1 MFSETQLL
9 KTYKTKS
16 GVERIPLLAGECT
29 PAMKAFIKAYK
40 DDHDIE
46 KQAVYVFL
54 MNMPHKTTTLQGYM
68 PFNKQF
74 AFVFT
79 ASTDDGATAHNIAH
93 EIAHGTFNLRHT
105 FSPENRYVLS
115 PGTTDNLMDYAD
127 ISATRLDKYQW
138 DLLHNPENVLFAWTQ
153 DEEEGALMASKNPEK
168 VKAILE
174 FIRNSYIESSTGIVN
189 LYEHGSYFEIYG
201 DVSLIEGCSSK
212 IHITMGMDAW
222 ESGEILID
230 KEEML
235 ETDDPL
241 KTGYDYA
248 ISYFNKG
255 RHDNKFAINI
265 YCEKVDKYLL
275 KDYLTGVSENQLQCI
290 DVPNCDDVD
299 TDLPY
304 NANEAITNILNSI
317 RSANIG
323 GQTSTSVQWPESAGN
338 SMIGCEINLYEDLNF
353 RIAVT
358 KELYAQNIKTKMS
371 SVTYNSHNRPASG
384 WEVVKAFLNELGASF
399 KLGEFSGEEKL
410 RVFQFSDVN
419 KPDHEL
425 SIVVEDKYVNIL
437 GHYLFGES
445 WETDFTETDRQW
457 VLYIYSPD
465 ISGKFEAV
473 KAQTEGNLLEQRRLT
488 YYALTNQFPDNSI
501 SRLAGSSNS
510 FLSNFNYAA
519 QLKHNPSA
527 ETKGVTVYTYTAGS
541 NGIKISETPIQ
552 YNYNP
557 EFNENDIYYPVDVK
571 LWDGDNNQPALGN
584 DYYGEYDFKG
594 KYREGTFAVGPPTG
608 GGGVISGYLRGFGY
622 NEFYYAG
629 VGATATY
636 TLEASGEA
644 GLVDGTYKGEGKPT
658 PLNFCGPGTNITV
671 SSGEFGLP
679 LGFALSDWQ
688 GYDNEGIMSWS
699 GITVGI
705 DLTFTLKENVLP
717 ASVNYI
723 RVQTDLLFPAP
734 SKAKQETLN
743 ILNSNPY
750 YVGE

>member
-1 MFSETQLL
+1 
-9 KTYKTKS
+9 
-16 GVERIPLLAGECT
+16 
-29 PAMKAFIKAYK
+29 
-40 DDHDIE
+40 
-46 KQAVYVFL
+46 
-54 MNMPHKTTTLQGYM
+54 
-68 PFNKQF
+68 
-74 AFVFT
+74 
-79 ASTDDGATAHNIAH
+79 
-93 EIAHGTFNLRHT
+93 
-105 FSPENRYVLS
+105 
-115 PGTTDNLMDYAD
+115 
-127 ISATRLDKYQW
+127 
-138 DLLHNPENVLFAWTQ
+138 
-153 DEEEGALMASKNPEK
+153 
-168 VKAILE
+168 
-174 FIRNSYIESSTGIVN
+174 
-189 LYEHGSYFEIYG
+189 
-201 DVSLIEGCSSK
+201 
-212 IHITMGMDAW
+212 
-222 ESGEILID
+222 
-230 KEEML
+230 
-235 ETDDPL
+235 
-241 KTGYDYA
+241 
-248 ISYFNKG
+248 
-255 RHDNKFAINI
+255 
-265 YCEKVDKYLL
+265 
-275 KDYLTGVSENQLQCI
+275 
-290 DVPNCDDVD
+290 
-299 TDLPY
+299 
-304 NANEAITNILNSI
+304 
-317 RSANIG
+317 
-323 GQTSTSVQWPESAGN
+323 
-338 SMIGCEINLYEDLNF
+338 
-353 RIAVT
+353 
-358 KELYAQNIKTKMS
+358 MS
-371 SVTYNSHNRPASG
+371 NVTYNSYNRPASN

-527 ETKGVTVYTYTAGS
+527 EAKGVTVYTYTAGS

-608 GGGVISGYLRGFGY
+608 GGGVIAGYLRGFGY
-622 NEFYYAG
+622 NEFYYTG

-636 TLEASGEA
+636 TLEVSGEA
-644 GLVDGTYKGEGKPT
+644 GLVDGKYIGEGKPT

-679 LGFALSDWQ
+679 FGFAVSDWE
-688 GYDNEGIMSWS
+688 GYNERLRKIWEGISV
-699 GITVGI
+699 GADIT
-705 DLTFTLKENVLP
+705 FELKETVFP
-717 ASVNYI
+717 ANLNI
-723 RVQTDLLFPAP
+723 MRVQTDLHFPSP
-734 SKAKQETLN
+734 GKTKQETLDL
-743 ILNSNPY
+743 LNNNPY